1 MSVIFKIIVSVLKRP
16 EGESVL
22 TTIIDVSKITTTFS
36 VECKKEVKNTK
47 PKDEKVKHLSC
58 PVTLYR
64 TIILFESHIKNI
76 KKMKTSIPHKWGPC
90 L

>member
-22 TTIIDVSKITTTFS
+22 TTRIDVYEITITFS

-47 PKDEKVKHLSC
+47 
-58 PVTLYR
+58 R
-64 TIILFESHIKNI
+64 KNA
-76 KKMKTSIPHKWGPC
+76 
-90 L
+90 LVV

>member
-47 PKDEKVKHLSC
+47 PKDELVYIIVSEVKVFLKQMNETTALIF
-58 PVTLYR
+58 VNFVLENTQ
-64 TIILFESHIKNI
+64 
-76 KKMKTSIPHKWGPC
+76 
-90 L
+90 

>member
-47 PKDEKVKHLSC
+47 PKDVQPDLC
-58 PVTLYR
+58 PDPPS
-64 TIILFESHIKNI
+64 FF
-76 KKMKTSIPHKWGPC
+76 
-90 L
+90 